1 MCGNVLN
8 ITSGE
13 GECPVKP
20 GEAYI
25 CLGGGTPL
33 KRPINMVFRDLANFK
48 AQDVSMYMYI
58 PTLVIRGFFCPWKV
72 SGTQGSVTLLGKF
85 LR

>member
-1 MCGNVLN
+1 MCGNLLN
-8 ITSGE
+8 IGSGE

-25 CLGGGTPL
+25 CLVGGTPL
-33 KRPINMVFRDLANFK
+33 KRPINMVFRDLAKFK

-58 PTLVIRGFFCPWKV
+58 PTLVIRGFFLPME
-72 SGTQGSVTLLGKF
+72 S
-85 LR
+85 LRHPG

>member
-1 MCGNVLN
+1 MCGNLFN
-8 ITSGE
+8 IGSGE

-25 CLGGGTPL
+25 CLVSGTPL
-33 KRPINMVFRDLANFK
+33 KRPINMVFRDLAKFK

-58 PTLVIRGFFCPWKV
+58 PTLVIRGFFLPME
-72 SGTQGSVTLLGKF
+72 S
-85 LR
+85 LRHPG